1 MMSKAEL
8 EVLAEKYQDKAQK
21 AYSNY
26 QETGITRYDR
36 ERRNAEAMSDA
47 FHMAASAADDHA
59 KMISLRATLSMLA
72 AKAKA
77 ATRAPEEQ
85 KPEQLEK
92 VARDLVAAAV
102 LEGVIS
108 DD

>member
-8 EVLAEKYQDKAQK
+8 NVLAEKYQAKAEK
-21 AYSNY
+21 AYMNY
-26 QETGITRYDR
+26 QETGIARYDR
-36 ERRNAEAMSDA
+36 ERRNAEMMSDA
-47 FHMAASAADDHA
+47 FHMAARAEADYS

-72 AKAKA
+72 VKAKA
-77 ATRAPEEQ
+77 AIRAQEDQ

-102 LEGVIS
+102 MEGVIS